1 MPRVPSESENAG
13 LLDSCEDGGV
23 FEKSQKQSR
32 RREVLTWLDHGLV
45 LRAVL
50 VLSLFANG
58 IQFWVWL
65 QRVSTDGCESPL
77 GMSYGVSPDEP
88 ITDRFVQLA

>member
-58 IQFWVWL
+58 IQLWVWL
-65 QRVSTDGCESPL
+65 QRVSTDGCESSL
-77 GMSYGVSPDEP
+77 GMSHDISPDGP
-88 ITDRFVQLA
+88 ITDRFV